1 MAERGGARPRAG
13 RPKGTKNRATHI
25 HKGTLEELARSY
37 TDVALGALVGIAQN
51 GESESARVS
60 AASAILDR
68 GYGKPSQQ
76 IDANINARVAFED
89 MIAAAHKYDEEQQR
103 RAEREPDTE

>member
-1 MAERGGARPRAG
+1 MAKRGGARPGAG
-13 RPKGTKNRATHI
+13 RPKGGRDLASGEQRAA
-25 HKGTLEELARSY
+25 LEELARSH
-37 TDVALGALVGIAQN
+37 TETAINVLVEIATT
-51 GESESARVS
+51 GTSESARVS
-60 AASAILDR
+60 AAGVILDR
-68 GYGKPSQQ
+68 GYGKAPQH